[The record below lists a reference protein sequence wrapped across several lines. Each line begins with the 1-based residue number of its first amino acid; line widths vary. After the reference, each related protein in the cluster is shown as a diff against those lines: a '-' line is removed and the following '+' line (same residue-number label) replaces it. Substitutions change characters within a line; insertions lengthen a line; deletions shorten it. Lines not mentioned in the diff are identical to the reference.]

1 MRPQRITPDLLQEV
15 KQRFGIVGN
24 SPAINGSL
32 AKAIQVAP
40 TDLTV
45 LLQGESGVGKEVF
58 ARLIHNL
65 SKRRHKPYV
74 AVNCA
79 AIPEGTMDSE
89 LFGHEKGSFTGAY
102 ESRKGYFEYADG
114 GTIFLDEVSEMPIE
128 TQAKLLRV
136 LETGEFMRVGS
147 SQTRHTDVRVI
158 AASNKDLEKLVEEGK
173 FREDLY
179 YRLSVVPIHIPP
191 LRERG
196 EDIILLFKKFA
207 ADFASKY
214 GTEPLELTP
223 DAEDFLLKY
232 PWPGNVRQLK
242 HLVEQLTVLLPD
254 RIVTRHILEENLPRR
269 HDILPALR
277 TEGLLPTISNRP
289 TASAMVGLSGNAVD
303 MLPFLLKMYNEIQEM
318 KGVLIDLLEQSRH
331 TTQLPPSDNTKQ
343 EEDDE
348 VIPIE
353 EMEKRLIIKALKK
366 FNGRRRDA
374 AKALGISERTL
385 YRKIKEYNLEI

>member
-1 MRPQRITPDLLQEV
+1 MKPQRITPDLLQEV
-15 KQRFGIVGN
+15 KRRFGIVGN
-24 SPAINGSL
+24 SPAINGAL

-89 LFGHEKGSFTGAY
+89 LFGHEKGAFTGAV

-114 GTIFLDEVSEMPIE
+114 GTIFLDEVSEMPFE

-147 SQTRHTDVRVI
+147 SQTRRTDVRVI
-158 AASNKDLEKLVEEGK
+158 AASNKDLEKLVDQGK

-179 YRLSVVPIHIPP
+179 YRLSVVPIRIPP

-196 EDIILLFKKFA
+196 EDIILLFRKFA
-207 ADFASKY
+207 GDFADKY
-214 GTEPLELTP
+214 GIEPLELTP
-223 DAEDFLLKY
+223 DAEEFLLQY

-254 RIVTRHILEENLPRR
+254 RIVTRRILEENLPKRN
-269 HDILPALR
+269 DILPALR
-277 TEGLLPTISNRP
+277 SQELLPIVS
-289 TASAMVGLSGNAVD
+289 ASPHSASIMGTTNQSID
-303 MLPFLLKMYNEIQEM
+303 MLPVLFRMYNDIQEI
-318 KGVLIDLLEQSRH
+318 KGVLADLWEQVRSKSI
-331 TTQLPPSDNTKQ
+331 LPPPEQQQQ

-385 YRKIKEYNLEI
+385 YRKIKEYNIEI

>member
-1 MRPQRITPDLLQEV
+1 MRQQRITPDLLQEV

-89 LFGHEKGSFTGAY
+89 LFGHEKGAFTGAY

-254 RIVTRHILEENLPRR
+254 RIVTRHVLEESLPRR

-277 TEGLLPTISNRP
+277 TEGLLPTISNHP
-289 TASAMVGLSGNAVD
+289 TASTMAGLTGNAVD

-331 TTQLPPSDNTKQ
+331 TTQLPPSNDTEQK
-343 EEDDE
+343 EYDE

>member
-1 MRPQRITPDLLQEV
+1 MKPQRITPDLLQEV
-15 KQRFGIVGN
+15 KRRFGIVGN
-24 SPAINGSL
+24 SPAINGAL

-89 LFGHEKGSFTGAY
+89 LFGHEKGAFTGAV

-114 GTIFLDEVSEMPIE
+114 GTIFLDEVSEMPFE

-147 SQTRHTDVRVI
+147 SQTRRTDVRVI
-158 AASNKDLEKLVEEGK
+158 AASNKDLEKLVDQGK

-179 YRLSVVPIHIPP
+179 YRLSVVPIRIPP

-196 EDIILLFKKFA
+196 EDIILLFRKFA
-207 ADFASKY
+207 GDFADKY
-214 GTEPLELTP
+214 GIEPLELTP
-223 DAEDFLLKY
+223 DAEEFLLQY

-254 RIVTRHILEENLPRR
+254 RIVTRRILEENLPKRN
-269 HDILPALR
+269 DILPALR
-277 TEGLLPTISNRP
+277 SQELLPIVS
-289 TASAMVGLSGNAVD
+289 ASPHSTSIMGITNQSID
-303 MLPFLLKMYNEIQEM
+303 MLPVLFRMYNDIQEI
-318 KGVLIDLLEQSRH
+318 KGVLADLWEQVRNKSI
-331 TTQLPPSDNTKQ
+331 LPPPEQQQQ

-385 YRKIKEYNLEI
+385 YRKIKEYNIEI

>member
-1 MRPQRITPDLLQEV
+1 MKPQRITTDLLQEV
-15 KQRFGIVGN
+15 KRRFGIVGN
-24 SPAINGSL
+24 SPAINGAL

-89 LFGHEKGSFTGAY
+89 LFGHEKGAFTGAY

-114 GTIFLDEVSEMPIE
+114 GTIFLDEVSEMPPE

-158 AASNKDLEKLVEEGK
+158 AASNKDLQKLVEEGK

-196 EDIILLFKKFA
+196 EDIIMLFRKFA

-223 DAEDFLLKY
+223 DAEEFLLQY

-254 RIVTRHILEENLPRR
+254 RIVTRKVLEENLPRR
-269 HDILPALR
+269 NDILPALR
-277 TEGLLPTISNRP
+277 TDGLLPTVSEHP
-289 TASAMVGLSGNAVD
+289 STAMAGIAGNSVD
-303 MLPFLLKMYNEIQEM
+303 ILPILFRMYNDIQEI
-318 KGVLIDLLEQSRH
+318 KGLVVDLWDQERQR
-331 TTQLPPSDNTKQ
+331 TQLPPSENVEKK
-343 EEDDE
+343 EDDE
-348 VIPIE
+348 VIPID

-385 YRKIKEYNLEI
+385 YRKIKEYNIEV

>member
-1 MRPQRITPDLLQEV
+1 MKPQRITTDLLQEV
-15 KQRFGIVGN
+15 KRRFGIVGN
-24 SPAINGSL
+24 SPAINGAL

-89 LFGHEKGSFTGAY
+89 LFGHEKGAFTGAY

-114 GTIFLDEVSEMPIE
+114 GTIFLDEISEMPLE

-196 EDIILLFKKFA
+196 EDIIMLFRKFA

-223 DAEDFLLKY
+223 DAEEFLLQY

-254 RIVTRHILEENLPRR
+254 RIVTKKVLEENLPRR
-269 HDILPALR
+269 NNILPALR
-277 TEGLLPTISNRP
+277 TDELLPIVSKDP
-289 TASAMVGLSGNAVD
+289 SMAMTGIIGNAVD
-303 MLPFLLKMYNEIQEM
+303 MLPILFRMYNDIQEI
-318 KGVLIDLLEQSRH
+318 KGLVVDLWDQERQR
-331 TTQLPPSDNTKQ
+331 TQLPPSESAETK
-343 EEDDE
+343 EDDE

-385 YRKIKEYNLEI
+385 YRKIKEYNIEV